1 MNCFVVLC
9 LVYCFSCVFVC
20 SILLGELMKSR
31 GPFCI
36 RNAAADTFAM
46 VIFCFVSGMFIE
58 IFVSGMTFEQSLA
71 SRTLSI
77 PVNIAIAWPYG
88 VFRDFMLRQGA
99 KLSSSSVMKNL
110 SDLVAYVLFQSP
122 VYAAILFTVGAST
135 DQIVT
140 AVATNA
146 VISCGMGVLY
156 GYFLDLCRKL
166 FRVPGYYHQI

>member
-1 MNCFVVLC
+1 
-9 LVYCFSCVFVC
+9 
-20 SILLGELMKSR
+20 MKSR

-46 VIFCFVSGMFIE
+46 VVFCFTSGMIVEVFI
-58 IFVSGMTFEQSLA
+58 SGMTFEQSLA

-88 VFRDFMLRQGA
+88 LFRDWFLRNGA
-99 KLSSSSVMKNL
+99 KLSQSSLMKNI
-110 SDLVAYVLFQSP
+110 SDLLAYVLFQSP
-122 VYAAILFTVGAST
+122 VYAGILLAVGASS

-140 AVATNA
+140 AVTSNA

-156 GYFLDLCRKL
+156 GYFLDMCRKW
-166 FRVPGYYHQI
+166 FRVPDYYQQA

>member
-1 MNCFVVLC
+1 
-9 LVYCFSCVFVC
+9 
-20 SILLGELMKSR
+20 MKSR

-36 RNAAADTFAM
+36 RHAAADTFAM
-46 VIFCFVSGMFIE
+46 VVFCFITGMIVE
-58 IFVSGMTFEQSLA
+58 ILISGMTFEQSLA

-88 VFRDFMLRQGA
+88 VFRDWVLYQGSRVSP
-99 KLSSSSVMKNL
+99 SSFMKNI

-122 VYAAILFTVGAST
+122 VYAGILFAVGAST

-140 AVATNA
+140 AVASNA

-156 GYFLDLCRKL
+156 GYFLDMCRRW
-166 FRVPGYYHQI
+166 FRVPGYSQSM